1 MSIIKNVLMEEF
13 ERLERMEKSYRDK
26 VNKLPKGA
34 LIVKNINNRQYN
46 YLVYRENQKVIQ
58 KYLKLSDKEIE
69 ELKKKIEQRRKFE
82 KILREIKKDYQII
95 KRALKQ

>member
-69 ELKKKIEQRRKFE
+69 ELKKRLSNAENLRKF
-82 KILREIKKDYQII
+82 
-95 KRALKQ
+95 